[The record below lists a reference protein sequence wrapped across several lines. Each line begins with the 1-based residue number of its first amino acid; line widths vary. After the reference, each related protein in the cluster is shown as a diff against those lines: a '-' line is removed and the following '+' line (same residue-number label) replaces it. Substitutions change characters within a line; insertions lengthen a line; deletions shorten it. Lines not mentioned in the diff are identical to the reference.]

1 MKRKLGKL
9 GEWLRNAIRVVI
21 WKQWKLPST
30 RTKALIK
37 LGLSENEAK
46 CVSNSRKG
54 YQHICHSWSIQKA
67 ITNSRL
73 KKRGLIDPLEYY
85 LNPIQ

>member
-1 MKRKLGKL
+1 MKKNMYELGC
-9 GEWLRNAIRVVI
+9 WLRNTKRVVI
-21 WKQWKLPST
+21 WKQRKLPHT
-30 RTKALIK
+30 RKVALIK

-54 YQHICHSWSIQKA
+54 YQHLSHCWSIAKA

-73 KKRGLIDPLEYY
+73 KKRWLLDPPEYY
-85 LNPIQ
+85 LKSVA